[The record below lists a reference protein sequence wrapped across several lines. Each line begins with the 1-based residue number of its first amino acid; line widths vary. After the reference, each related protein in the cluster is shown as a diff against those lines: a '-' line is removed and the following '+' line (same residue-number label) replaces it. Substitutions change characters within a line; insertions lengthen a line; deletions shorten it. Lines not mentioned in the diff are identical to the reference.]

1 MSQVDDWSDGYTSD
15 YLRDLN
21 TYGPASA
28 NVPRSS
34 VVSHQVRYRAP
45 DTSDI
50 PLAPGQNP
58 EDSVYSNASGARMGQ
73 LKSRSGYNPPAGG
86 GYTAKTFPSSGG
98 SGRRYARPKKQTQV
112 SKPAG
117 KTQSAAS
124 AKRQVQNY
132 GSYRDLSDPLSQRI
146 LANGSPEPKPPVES
160 VVSRAQDITDQS
172 DMYRAI
178 AGLSSPPSANDS
190 QSEVRASVPETNFN
204 RGLMGGVGR
213 QVESMR
219 APDSEQPAQSVLAG
233 PDESV
238 KFANLPPEVLRDI
251 AERKGRS
258 FAGNLFNDI
267 PWWAFALGG
276 PSNAG
281 MNKAFDFARS
291 KFADTVNSAMRYG
304 SARGAPTE
312 SFSQPAAS
320 ASAGWRTGRTAEY
333 PAGTGKFDQFGESG
347 RSAVGTGSAPASDGA
362 AKFGEQTVSY
372 KDSVARLADAGT
384 ETAGREAAGAEAAAG
399 AAARQGAGEAAGALA
414 PQLQR
419 DLSAVRQKVLSEG
432 DSFERIREVLR
443 TSAGR
448 QELLPANIRE
458 ACEPLRRIVEQGGGA
473 ALTPAEREAVQLYSS
488 FTAAGREAAAAGRQA
503 AGREAAAG
511 AGRAGEAAGTAARQ
525 GAGEAAGTLPA
536 YERQIYNA
544 YINGVQNDP
553 GLVDLVPSTLHR
565 VVGNAARSI
574 DSLSDAELSA
584 FYKAL
589 NDAVDSRQITSL
601 FVGGL

>member
-28 NVPRSS
+28 NVPRPSS
-34 VVSHQVRYRAP
+34 VVSHRVQYRAP

-58 EDSVYSNASGARMGQ
+58 EGSVYSNAPGARMGQ
-73 LKSRSGYNPPAGG
+73 LKPRSGYNPPAGG

-132 GSYRDLSDPLSQRI
+132 GSYRDLSDPLSQHI

-291 KFADTVNSAMRYG
+291 KFADAVNSTMRYG

-312 SFSQPAAS
+312 SFAQPAAS

-333 PAGTGKFDQFGESG
+333 PAGTGKLDQFGG
-347 RSAVGTGSAPASDGA
+347 WG
-362 AKFGEQTVSY
+362 
-372 KDSVARLADAGT
+372 
-384 ETAGREAAGAEAAAG
+384 
-399 AAARQGAGEAAGALA
+399 
-414 PQLQR
+414 
-419 DLSAVRQKVLSEG
+419 
-432 DSFERIREVLR
+432 
-443 TSAGR
+443 
-448 QELLPANIRE
+448 
-458 ACEPLRRIVEQGGGA
+458 
-473 ALTPAEREAVQLYSS
+473 
-488 FTAAGREAAAAGRQA
+488 
-503 AGREAAAG
+503 
-511 AGRAGEAAGTAARQ
+511 
-525 GAGEAAGTLPA
+525 
-536 YERQIYNA
+536 
-544 YINGVQNDP
+544 
-553 GLVDLVPSTLHR
+553 
-565 VVGNAARSI
+565 
-574 DSLSDAELSA
+574 
-584 FYKAL
+584 
-589 NDAVDSRQITSL
+589 
-601 FVGGL
+601 